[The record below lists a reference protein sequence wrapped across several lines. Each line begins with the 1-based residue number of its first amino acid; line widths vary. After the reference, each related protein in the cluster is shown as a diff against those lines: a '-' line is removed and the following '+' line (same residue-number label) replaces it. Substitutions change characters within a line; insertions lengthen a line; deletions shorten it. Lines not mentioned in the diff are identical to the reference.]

1 MVFLLLAIASS
12 ACISLLMR
20 LSAEKTSG
28 GVGMLMMNYMMCT
41 VLSAIYAGGRGAF
54 FPASPSLWP
63 TVGFGAIHGLLMLAG
78 FVLLQVNVRKSGVV
92 LPAIFMK
99 LGLLIPLVISILFFR
114 EVPTV
119 TECVGFCLAVGAII
133 LINLKKDE
141 SSRFGWGLILL
152 LLSGGLAD
160 AMCKIYEELGDAS
173 LSEHFLFYTFIAAT
187 LLSVVLTA
195 VKKEWPGKSEVLFG
209 CIIGVPNFFCS
220 RFLLRALDTMDA
232 VIVYPT
238 FSVATILVV
247 TMVGMAAFGERLSR
261 RQWIA
266 VDIILLALVLLNLPA

>member
-1 MVFLLLAIASS
+1 MLFLLLAIGSS
-12 ACISLLMR
+12 ALISILMR

-28 GVGMLMMNYMMCT
+28 GVGMLAMNYLMCAA
-41 VLSAIYAGGRGAF
+41 LSAFYAGGSGSF
-54 FPASPSLWP
+54 FPQSASLGQ
-63 TVGFGAIHGLLMLAG
+63 TVGLGAVHGLLMLAG
-78 FVLLQVNVRKSGVV
+78 FVLLQVNVRRSGVV

-99 LGLLIPLVISILFFR
+99 LGLLIPLVMSIVFFR
-114 EVPTV
+114 EVPTAA
-119 TECVGFCLAVGAII
+119 ECVGFCLAVGAII

-160 AMCKIYEELGDAS
+160 AMCKVYEELGDPA
-173 LSEHFLFYTFIAAT
+173 LSEHFLLYTFIAA
-187 LLSVVLTA
+187 SVLCIILTA

-247 TMVGMAAFGERLSR
+247 TLVGLAAFGERLSR
-261 RQWIA
+261 RQWVA
-266 VDIILLALVLLNLPA
+266 VAIILLALVLLNLPA

>member
-1 MVFLLLAIASS
+1 MIFLLLAIASS

-28 GVGMLMMNYMMCT
+28 GMGMLVTNYVMCM
-41 VLSAIYAGGRGAF
+41 VLGGFYAMKSGAL
-54 FPASPSLWP
+54 FPASAALGQ
-63 TVGFGAIHGLLMLAG
+63 TVGLGAVHGLLMLAG
-78 FVLLQVNVRKSGVV
+78 FVLLQVNVRRSGVV

-99 LGLLIPLVISILFFR
+99 LGLLIPLVISILFFH

-119 TECVGFCLAVGAII
+119 TECIGFFLAVGAII

-141 SSRFGWGLILL
+141 SSRFGWGLLLL

-160 AMCKIYEELGDAS
+160 AMCKIYEEMGEAS
-173 LSEHFLFYTFIAAT
+173 LSEHFLFYTFIAASV
-187 LLSVVLTA
+187 LSLVMAA
-195 VKKEWPGKSEVLFG
+195 VKKEWPGETEVLFG
-209 CIIGVPNFFCS
+209 CLIGIPNFFCS

-261 RQWIA
+261 RQWVA
-266 VDIILLALVLLNLPA
+266 VAIILLALILLNI

>member
-1 MVFLLLAIASS
+1 MIFLLLAIASS

-28 GVGMLMMNYMMCT
+28 GMGMLVTNYVMCM
-41 VLSAIYAGGRGAF
+41 VLGGFYAMKSGAL
-54 FPASPSLWP
+54 FPASAALGQ
-63 TVGFGAIHGLLMLAG
+63 TVGLGAVHGLLMLAG
-78 FVLLQVNVRKSGVV
+78 FVLLQVNVRRSGVV

-99 LGLLIPLVISILFFR
+99 LGLLIPLVISILFFH

-119 TECVGFCLAVGAII
+119 TECIGFFLAVGAII

-141 SSRFGWGLILL
+141 SSRFGWGLLLL

-160 AMCKIYEELGDAS
+160 AMCKIYEEMGEAS
-173 LSEHFLFYTFIAAT
+173 LSEHFLFYTFIAASV
-187 LLSVVLTA
+187 LSLVMAA
-195 VKKEWPGKSEVLFG
+195 VKKEWPGETEVLFG
-209 CIIGVPNFFCS
+209 CLIGIPNFFCS

-261 RQWIA
+261 RQWVA
-266 VDIILLALVLLNLPA
+266 VAIILLALVLLNI

>member
-28 GVGMLMMNYMMCT
+28 GIGMLVTNYVMCM
-41 VLSAIYAGGRGAF
+41 VLGGFYALKSGSL
-54 FPASPSLWP
+54 FPASAALGQ
-63 TVGFGAIHGLLMLAG
+63 TAGLGAVHGLLMLAG
-78 FVLLQVNVRKSGVV
+78 FVLLQANVRRSGVV

-99 LGLLIPLVISILFFR
+99 LGLLIPLLISILFFR

-119 TECVGFCLAVGAII
+119 PECIGFCLAVGAII
-133 LINLKKDE
+133 LINLKKDA

-160 AMCKIYEELGDAS
+160 AMCKIYEELGEAS
-173 LSEHFLFYTFIAAT
+173 LSEHFLFYTFVAASV
-187 LLSVVLTA
+187 LSLVLAA
-195 VKKEWPGKSEVLFG
+195 VKKEWPGKTEVLFG
-209 CIIGVPNFFCS
+209 CLIGVPNFFCS

-247 TMVGMAAFGERLSR
+247 TMVGMAVFGERLSR
-261 RQWIA
+261 RQWVA
-266 VDIILLALVLLNLPA
+266 VAIILLALVLLNI